1 MGKSALVT
9 HFLYSLGDANL
20 RVVDFTNEMTEG
32 QMCERLLTHSG
43 DINNLALRSG
53 HIPDDYEPK
62 LKMFKKWAYN
72 CNILL
77 TNKYGRTFEGV
88 LSVCEKIK
96 PDFII
101 IDYIQMIR
109 GAGDKKA
116 AMDDFL
122 IRIGELS
129 KDMNFGVINVSQIN
143 RGAAEDG
150 RPGLHQLKGS
160 GVLEEFS
167 DAVLLLHWKKNDA
180 DIKQSEFFIYVEK
193 QRHGSTG
200 KVQVTFL
207 PQFNKFVDYVPDPK
221 KPEDK
226 DVKKVEP
233 NYQDTN

>member
-1 MGKSALVT
+1 M
-9 HFLYSLGDANL
+9 NL
-20 RVVDFTNEMTEG
+20 RVVDFTNEMTEE

-43 DINNLALRSG
+43 EINNLALRSG
-53 HIPDDYEPK
+53 HIPDDYEVK
-62 LKMFKKWAYN
+62 LKMFKKWADN

-88 LSVCEKIK
+88 LSVCEIIQ

-109 GAGDKKA
+109 GSGDKKA

-143 RGAAEDG
+143 RTATDDG

-167 DAVLLLHWKKNDA
+167 DAVLLLKWNKNDE
-180 DIKQSEFFIYVEK
+180 DFSKSTFFIYVEK

-207 PQFNKFVDYVPDPK
+207 PHYNKFIDYVPTEEDAD
-221 KPEDK
+221 KPA
-226 DVKKVEP
+226 